1 MGARRGV
8 ARRTH
13 LSELHLP
20 RHDDGEKARL
30 LLRHLPLRF
39 TTPRL
44 RALFPRSASS
54 SEEGTRVSC
63 RRPGAADEFARGRPG
78 RRERACG
85 TRSRLERE
93 VLDTT
98 RPEGARAV
106 RTVRRGRA
114 AARRKPSTRAFPP
127 NVPNGRLE
135 KRLPGRSRILR
146 RTKVFFVAAF
156 FTTTRARTVFARF
169 FRTQAHAG
177 PNSYPTHAFR
187 GSRRDVRDWGDSR
200 HVRRCRRGTLLLRK
214 VTSHSSS
221 RARDA

>member
-54 SEEGTRVSC
+54 SEEGPRVSC

-146 RTKVFFVAAF
+146 RIF
-156 FTTTRARTVFARF
+156 
-169 FRTQAHAG
+169 
-177 PNSYPTHAFR
+177 
-187 GSRRDVRDWGDSR
+187 
-200 HVRRCRRGTLLLRK
+200 RRGFFYNHEGANGFRQIFPH
-214 VTSHSSS
+214 TSTRWSKQLPDTCLP
-221 RARDA
+221 RQPTRRPRLGR